1 MPKAEEM
8 QIGDVYV
15 TNTGFSHYMVLN
27 KSKYQIW
34 LYTLETGVTSLPLDL
49 YTNTG
54 LLNRLTLVS
63 RLNEQ

>member
-15 TNTGFSHYMVLN
+15 TNTGLSHYMVLKKN
-27 KSKYQIW
+27 KYQIW
-34 LYTLETGVTSLPLDL
+34 FYTLETGVTSLPLDL

-63 RLNEQ
+63 SLNEQ